1 MHRILR
7 GARRAL
13 LSAVVLCALSACGG
27 GGGGGGGSTP
37 ATPVAT
43 NNPPRASILGGGD
56 VRPAADGAAGLA
68 ATLGGLVRLDAGS
81 STDPDGD
88 PLSQEWSLVAKPTGS
103 QVTLTD
109 TQARALQFR
118 PDVMGVYTVA
128 LKLTDGR
135 GGATT
140 QQVSIN
146 VDNRAPSGNVV
157 VTPVFTAVPTEQPQQ
172 SMSIGGTALFDAA
185 QSSDPDGHPVSIR
198 FELTSRPDGSAA
210 RLTVDGKQARL
221 EADLGGL
228 YRVKVI
234 GSDGR
239 ASFETTYP
247 ISADHRAPTPTVT
260 VQTEFKP
267 VPTEEPPRSITV
279 GATIVVDASGSMGS
293 DGRLAD
299 LRFELVGK
307 PAGSAAVMAPDNR
320 RIFLGTDLA
329 GTYKVK
335 VTGTDS
341 RGASFVTT
349 HVFVADNRAPVPVL
363 VNSILVS
370 EQFTTPVT
378 LNGTVGY
385 MAQLDS
391 SNSTDPDNNMV
402 SRTWNM
408 TSRPAGSATV
418 LSSTSGASINLL
430 PDTLGDYVIYLAITD
445 ALGARSSK
453 VITVH
458 VGNRRPVAEINTNA
472 TPQALPQAPVQ
483 NLARNTQLTLRG
495 GNSVDADGDALTY
508 LWTIDSRPAGSSAAL
523 SSSSAVNPSLT
534 VDRDGTFLIR
544 LRVTDTA
551 GAYSERTLQLNVG
564 PRGPVALVDRAR
576 VTMVTGDTAR
586 ATAALS
592 FDREGGSLSYQWTL
606 DARPAGSS
614 AAILTPNQAALDLTP
629 DLAGQYAATVTV
641 SNGQAS
647 ASAAVELQVLPA
659 IGSSATLGFTPIHA
673 VYSTT
678 LDKIIMSSASP
689 DSLRIVNP
697 FTGAAQSVPLPL
709 PSWRFSISPDGRL
722 AAVTHQG
729 GSVSMIDL
737 VTASLI
743 RTSRTG
749 GEFSEAMVDDEGFIM
764 LVAGPVYSTMT
775 TINGYTGDYVTD
787 HEYDISSS
795 SWGGTYGGI
804 LAGKL
809 NRSFGLSS
817 LTSPPPLTTFAYR
830 SPRPATPPP
839 PVTTIPQNTSYLV
852 MAPLFLTEIQDLVI
866 ASNGNYFRTGD
877 LQYAGALPGMNTGMI
892 SFSNF
897 AANGESLVVQAPPN
911 PGGYPLS
918 NSWWYGYEYTFPT
931 SYKRY
936 TTSLFLPDASA
947 LPAPVIG
954 GQQSYVMRVFHS
966 SAGRHV
972 LLLQT
977 GSATPR
983 ASGTSF
989 HVVVR

>member
-1 MHRILR
+1 MHRFLR

-13 LSAVVLCALSACGG
+13 LSVVVLSALSACGG

-37 ATPVAT
+37 VTPVAT

-68 ATLGGLVRLDAGS
+68 ATLGGLVRLDSGS

-128 LKLTDGR
+128 LKLSDGR

-247 ISADHRAPTPTVT
+247 ILADHRAPTPTVT

-279 GATIVVDASGSMGS
+279 GATVVVDASGSMGS

-341 RGASFVTT
+341 RGASFVNT
-349 HVFVADNRAPVPVL
+349 HVFVADNRAPLPVM

-370 EQFTTPVT
+370 EQFTAPVT
-378 LNGTVGY
+378 LDGTVGY

-391 SNSTDPDNNMV
+391 SNSTDPDNNITG
-402 SRTWNM
+402 RTWNL
-408 TSRPAGSATV
+408 TSRPAGSATA
-418 LSSTSGASINLL
+418 LSATTGASINLL
-430 PDTLGDYVIYLAITD
+430 PDTLGDYVVYLTVTD

-453 VITVH
+453 VITVR
-458 VGNRRPVAEINTNA
+458 VGNRRPVAEIGTNS
-472 TPQALPQAPVQ
+472 TPQALPAAPVQ
-483 NLARNTQLTLRG
+483 NLASGTQITLRG
-495 GNSVDADGDALTY
+495 GNSVDADGDPLTY
-508 LWTIDSRPAGSSAAL
+508 LWTIDSRPAGSTAAL

-534 VDRDGTFLIR
+534 VDRDGTFVIR

-551 GAYSERTLQLNVG
+551 GAYSERTIQLNVG

-586 ATAALS
+586 ATGALS
-592 FDREGGSLSYQWTL
+592 FDRDGGSLSYQWTL
-606 DARPAGSS
+606 DVRPAGSS
-614 AAILTPNQAALDLTP
+614 ATIPTPNQAALSLVP
-629 DLAGQYAATVTV
+629 DVAGQYAATVTV
-641 SNGQAS
+641 SNGQQS
-647 ASAAVELQVLPA
+647 ASATVELNVIPA
-659 IGSSATLGFTPIHA
+659 IGASATLAFTPLEAH
-673 VYSTT
+673 YSAS
-678 LDKIIMSSASP
+678 LDKLVLSTASP
-689 DSLRIVNP
+689 DALRVVDP
-697 FTGAAQSVPLPL
+697 FSGSVQTIALPA
-709 PSWRFSISPDGRL
+709 PPYNFSVSPNGRL
-722 AAVTHQG
+722 AAVIHQG
-729 GSVSMIDL
+729 GLATLVDL
-737 VTASLI
+737 VTLTAI
-743 RTSRTG
+743 RTSHTG
-749 GEFSEAMVDDEGFIM
+749 GSQYEALVDDEGFIM
-764 LVAGPVYSTMT
+764 LLAGGANSLLI
-775 TINGYTGDYVTD
+775 TINGYTGAYVIDHDYALGS
-787 HEYDISSS
+787 YDVGSSR
-795 SWGGTYGGI
+795 GGVV
-804 LAGKL
+804 AGRL
-809 NRSFGLSS
+809 NRVFSVDSMSS
-817 LTSPPPLTTFAYR
+817 PGVTGFSYR
-830 SPRPATPPP
+830 SPTPATVPPP
-839 PVTTIPQNTSYLV
+839 PSSVPQNNTYYAE
-852 MAPLFLTEIQDLVI
+852 APLSLTEIQDVVV
-866 ASNGNYFRTGD
+866 STNGRYFRTAD
-877 LQYAGALPGMNTGMI
+877 RQYAGALNGVVNGVV

-897 AANGESLVVQAPPN
+897 AATGESLVVEPTTMQY
-911 PGGYPLS
+911 GSG
-918 NSWWYGYEYTFPT
+918 WWYGGAYDLPT
-931 SYKRY
+931 TYKRF
-936 TTSLFLPDASA
+936 TTGLFLPDAA
-947 LPAPVIG
+947 PLPAPVIA
-954 GQQSYVMRVFHS
+954 GQQSRLLRVFHS
-966 SAGRHV
+966 TAGRHV

-977 GSATPR
+977 GGTTPR
-983 ASGTSF
+983 SSGTSYY
-989 HVVVR
+989 VVAR